1 MGSLQALA
9 AICPWPE
16 QRPQVQDPPVP
27 GWLGDG
33 ARELLERALSE
44 RTRLVVELG
53 AWVGLST
60 RFIADRAPG
69 ATIITIDHWKGSPE
83 HQRNPEWKV
92 MLPSLHETFLALCW
106 DYRQRLIPLRMTT
119 LDGLRQ
125 VAEQGLDLDLIYVD
139 AEHSYEA
146 TSGELELIHHLFPRV
161 TVVGDD
167 YDWAG
172 VAPAV
177 TEAAARHGWS
187 LETAG
192 TVKRG
197 RAWKL
202 VPPEPSPPAAVE
214 AGAARIVD
222 RLRASG
228 ECDAGPHD
236 VRAIAAPADPQTV
249 DCAAV
254 RVESHDPKYLTFLN
268 PAPESGLYPFARIV
282 DELGRKRPDI
292 PILVVGRNGA
302 GRALFTCG
310 IDPTLHE
317 NLHLLEDDGDPRR
330 YWSKTRVALFPWLAP
345 ELSPA
350 PAVEAMVNGIPVIA
364 SDRGS
369 IVEASGRS
377 GRILPLPARLSPLS
391 RSLPTS
397 AEMAPWIDAVI
408 PLWDDPVV
416 YAEDCRL
423 ALAEADRLGTEVD
436 GGRRIACP
444 PAPPLARSKAIVLVP
459 YLDRI
464 ENQCERGLYQLE
476 VAGVRVIR
484 KHGCSAIDL
493 ARSELASEALHE
505 GAETMLFIDS
515 DIGFDSADALR
526 ILARPEPVVAG
537 VYAKKNQRELAC
549 IFADGIKSVTF
560 GIGAPAPYLLKYASG
575 GFLRIRAG
583 VLRRMISDL
592 RLPLCNTAWGR
603 GMWPFFMPAIVDMP
617 AGGRHYLAEDW
628 AFCHRLRQIGVNPV
642 ADTAIRLLHLGVYTF
657 GWEDAG
663 SEVFR
668 YRNYQYHL

>member
-1 MGSLQALA
+1 
-9 AICPWPE
+9 
-16 QRPQVQDPPVP
+16 
-27 GWLGDG
+27 
-33 ARELLERALSE
+33 
-44 RTRLVVELG
+44 
-53 AWVGLST
+53 
-60 RFIADRAPG
+60 
-69 ATIITIDHWKGSPE
+69 
-83 HQRNPEWKV
+83 
-92 MLPSLHETFLALCW
+92 
-106 DYRQRLIPLRMTT
+106 
-119 LDGLRQ
+119 
-125 VAEQGLDLDLIYVD
+125 
-139 AEHSYEA
+139 
-146 TSGELELIHHLFPRV
+146 
-161 TVVGDD
+161 
-167 YDWAG
+167 
-172 VAPAV
+172 
-177 TEAAARHGWS
+177 
-187 LETAG
+187 
-192 TVKRG
+192 
-197 RAWKL
+197 
-202 VPPEPSPPAAVE
+202 
-214 AGAARIVD
+214 
-222 RLRASG
+222 
-228 ECDAGPHD
+228 
-236 VRAIAAPADPQTV
+236 
-249 DCAAV
+249 
-254 RVESHDPKYLTFLN
+254 
-268 PAPESGLYPFARIV
+268 
-282 DELGRKRPDI
+282 
-292 PILVVGRNGA
+292 
-302 GRALFTCG
+302 
-310 IDPTLHE
+310 
-317 NLHLLEDDGDPRR
+317 
-330 YWSKTRVALFPWLAP
+330 
-345 ELSPA
+345 
-350 PAVEAMVNGIPVIA
+350 
-364 SDRGS
+364 
-369 IVEASGRS
+369 
-377 GRILPLPARLSPLS
+377 
-391 RSLPTS
+391 
-397 AEMAPWIDAVI
+397 MAPWIDALI

-423 ALAEADRLGTEVD
+423 ARSEADRLVTEVE
-436 GGRRIACP
+436 GGRRIAYP

-537 VYAKKNQRELAC
+537 VYAKKNQRQLAC

-617 AGGRHYLAEDW
+617 GGGRHYLAEDW